1 MKQEKVFV
9 KHISDKGLLTRI
21 CKALLQLNNKKR
33 HNLTLKKKKKNE
45 RFERI
50 LPQKRH
56 QMTNKRIKKSI

>member
-33 HNLTLKKKKKNE
+33 HNLTLKKKKKRMKDLKE
-45 RFERI
+45 YFH
-50 LPQKRH
+50 K
-56 QMTNKRIKKSI
+56 KDIK